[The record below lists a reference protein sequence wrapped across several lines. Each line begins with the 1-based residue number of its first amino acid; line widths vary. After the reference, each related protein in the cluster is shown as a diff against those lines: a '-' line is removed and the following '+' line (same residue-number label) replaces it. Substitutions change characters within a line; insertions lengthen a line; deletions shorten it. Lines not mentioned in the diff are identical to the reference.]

1 MLRPFK
7 SIQLNCPF
15 IFKSIPSN
23 SLINLKNNPYID
35 IDKILSTNPTPHTN
49 TNVISKSARN
59 YALLGISLSY
69 VILFIYLFRSKK

>member
-7 SIQLNCPF
+7 SIQLNYPF

-35 IDKILSTNPTPHTN
+35 INKILSTNPNSN
-49 TNVISKSARN
+49 TIVMSKTARN
-59 YALLGISLSY
+59 NALLGISLSY